1 MKSKSKLKL
10 EQGQIWKQGAL
21 YYRIV
26 KWTRL
31 TIDYK
36 VLKDPTEKEGT
47 LHPVSKKEFCR
58 LIKGATLLTPA
69 LLAADIAERDASP
82 APGEPALI
90 DLTAEAEA
98 VSTPETNPE
107 AVAPIESI

>member
-1 MKSKSKLKL
+1 MKAKLKL
-10 EQGQIWKQGAL
+10 EQGQIWKQGDD

-36 VLKDPTEKEGT
+36 VLKDPSSKEGT

-58 LIKGATLLTPA
+58 LIKGATLLTPD
-69 LLAADIAERDASP
+69 LLAADISARDASP
-82 APGEPALI
+82 APGEPALFEI
-90 DLTAEAEA
+90 EAA
-98 VSTPETNPE
+98 PIPE
-107 AVAPIESI
+107 ATVKTHQAPGVTP

>member
-10 EQGQIWKQGAL
+10 EQGQIWKQGED

-36 VLKDPTEKEGT
+36 VLKDPSSKEGT

-69 LLAADIAERDASP
+69 LLAADIAKRDASP
-82 APGEPALI
+82 APGEPELI
-90 DLTAEAEA
+90 EIEAA
-98 VSTPETNPE
+98 PTPEATLEPE
-107 AVAPIESI
+107 SAVDSL

>member
-10 EQGQIWKQGAL
+10 EQGQIWKQGDV

-36 VLKDPTEKEGT
+36 ILKDPSDKEGT

-69 LLAADIAERDASP
+69 LLAADIEAR
-82 APGEPALI
+82 ALA
-90 DLTAEAEA
+90 TAALE
-98 VSTPETNPE
+98 PETVAAEPE
-107 AVAPIESI
+107 PPSEPDPESAPVEPSL